1 MRSTEP
7 LLSTHP
13 TTEPRGGDG
22 HIIKFFRRT
31 SGTLFTFMHI
41 AGVPLR
47 FTTCLCSFVLSGL
60 AKPYIDIKYVLL
72 SSLQQLNG
80 FTINFTGQQWFLSL
94 FKHHDETVNGIWS
107 VRLRGIH
114 HHCSKELMQGYLD
127 EYHFRYNRRNS
138 MDTIFDVLIRSMVQN
153 QPIRLKSNS

>member
-1 MRSTEP
+1 LNPKESFSQSTNALLKIPKNDALKVVNPMVATEEFSDILSRKEKCRRHERTQAGGEVRSTEP

-60 AKPYIDIKYVLL
+60 TKP
-72 SSLQQLNG
+72 
-80 FTINFTGQQWFLSL
+80 
-94 FKHHDETVNGIWS
+94 
-107 VRLRGIH
+107 
-114 HHCSKELMQGYLD
+114 
-127 EYHFRYNRRNS
+127 
-138 MDTIFDVLIRSMVQN
+138 
-153 QPIRLKSNS
+153 